1 MIDDIFIL
9 NNTNTIVSTDKVNTS
24 YPLPD
29 HYKIESGIGTN
40 QARATLDLGNMKDAF
55 RIPSGNDTTEKPTGL
70 VGMIRYNNEITDYEG
85 KGSLDWG
92 TLGGIQDIDMDTKI
106 VIIPGSTTDNLGSL
120 DFITENSSEFFLD
133 YKGAGI
139 NTKKFKNQI

>member
-40 QARATLDLGNMKDAF
+40 QARATLDLGNMKDALE
-55 RIPSGNDTTEKPTGL
+55 SLQE
-70 VGMIRYNNEITDYEG
+70 MIQLKNL
-85 KGSLDWG
+85 LD
-92 TLGGIQDIDMDTKI
+92 
-106 VIIPGSTTDNLGSL
+106 
-120 DFITENSSEFFLD
+120 
-133 YKGAGI
+133 
-139 NTKKFKNQI
+139 